1 MKSLFTLIA
10 VGSFCLVYSGCTKNG
25 ANKSTEMS
33 KSSEEGYSHHQV
45 QDGEPKPISFWWP
58 DRVDLSPL
66 RQHAKES
73 NPYGEKFDYAKEF
86 ATLDL
91 DTVTK
96 EIEDIMT
103 TSQKWWPADYGN
115 YGPFFIRMAWHSTG
129 TYRTTDGR
137 GGAGGGQQRFEPLN
151 SWPDNANLDK
161 ARRLLWPI
169 KKKYGRKLSWADIMV
184 LTGNVAM
191 ESMGFKT
198 LGFAGGRTD
207 DWEAD
212 LVYWGPETKMLKDRM
227 ARYHGKDKKR
237 KLKKPL
243 GAVQMGLIYVNPEG
257 PGANHDPLDSAQ
269 DIRETFARMAMNDE
283 ETFALIAG
291 GHTFGKAHGAH
302 KAEDCVGP
310 EPAGAGIEEQGLGW
324 KNKCGD
330 GKGKDTVT
338 SGLEGAWTAAPTRW
352 THQYLSNLMNNE
364 WEKTKSPG
372 GATQWIPKGGKLA
385 NVVPDAHV
393 TGKSHAPI
401 MLTSDMALKKDP
413 EYNKIAKRFLDD
425 PKEFEK
431 AFAKAWFKLTHRDM
445 GPRSRYV
452 GSLAPK
458 AEMLWQ
464 DNVPVADYKQL
475 TSSDIRSLKK
485 QILNSGLSV
494 SELVQ
499 TAWAAASSYR
509 DTDMR
514 GGANGGRLRLAPQKD
529 WAVNGP
535 EKLSGT
541 LAKLED
547 VQQAFNKSLGGSKKV
562 SLADVIVL
570 GGNAAVESAAQKA
583 GTSLQVPFAPG
594 RTDASQEQTDVAAF
608 GFLEPTADA
617 FRNYYDGDKS
627 RLSPVKMLIDK
638 ANLLTL
644 TVPEMTALLG
654 GMRVLGTNFDDSK
667 HGYFTDKLG
676 TLSNDFFVNLLDMST
691 KWKKSADPKIYEGI
705 DRESG
710 NVKWTGTP
718 VDLIF
723 GSHSELRAL
732 SEVYAADDGQKKLI
746 ADFAKAWTKVMQL
759 DRFDIR

>member
-1 MKSLFTLIA
+1 
-10 VGSFCLVYSGCTKNG
+10 
-25 ANKSTEMS
+25 
-33 KSSEEGYSHHQV
+33 
-45 QDGEPKPISFWWP
+45 
-58 DRVDLSPL
+58 
-66 RQHAKES
+66 
-73 NPYGEKFDYAKEF
+73 
-86 ATLDL
+86 
-91 DTVTK
+91 
-96 EIEDIMT
+96 
-103 TSQKWWPADYGN
+103 
-115 YGPFFIRMAWHSTG
+115 
-129 TYRTTDGR
+129 
-137 GGAGGGQQRFEPLN
+137 
-151 SWPDNANLDK
+151 
-161 ARRLLWPI
+161 
-169 KKKYGRKLSWADIMV
+169 
-184 LTGNVAM
+184 
-191 ESMGFKT
+191 
-198 LGFAGGRTD
+198 
-207 DWEAD
+207 
-212 LVYWGPETKMLKDRM
+212 
-227 ARYHGKDKKR
+227 
-237 KLKKPL
+237 
-243 GAVQMGLIYVNPEG
+243 
-257 PGANHDPLDSAQ
+257 
-269 DIRETFARMAMNDE
+269 
-283 ETFALIAG
+283 
-291 GHTFGKAHGAH
+291 
-302 KAEDCVGP
+302 
-310 EPAGAGIEEQGLGW
+310 
-324 KNKCGD
+324 
-330 GKGKDTVT
+330 
-338 SGLEGAWTAAPTRW
+338 
-352 THQYLSNLMNNE
+352 
-364 WEKTKSPG
+364 
-372 GATQWIPKGGKLA
+372 
-385 NVVPDAHV
+385 
-393 TGKSHAPI
+393 